1 MDFKDMSYVI
11 AVAKYQNITKA
22 ANSLYITQPTLTKF
36 IQNLEQNL
44 GQKLFKK
51 AGNRFL
57 LTYAGERYVEKA
69 GEILQLKKEL
79 DYEMSDIIKSD
90 IGVLNIAFPMMRGTY
105 LIPCT
110 LPIFKSLYP
119 NVKIHIRESASSS
132 LEAMILSGE
141 TDLAFFNA
149 PVKSRE
155 VDCEIISHEEMLLVM
170 SNRHPLAGSGVRR
183 DGYRYPW
190 FDLAGLVDDI
200 FILQEP
206 GQRSRQVVDR
216 VLQDLNIVPKKT
228 LVTSNI
234 HAGAELASKG
244 YGIAFVTDTHLKHMN
259 FHDQISCFSFGRH
272 RTIIDFV
279 AAYRKNSYLN
289 YHAMEYIKI
298 VKDFT

>member
-51 AGNRFL
+51 VGNRFL

-79 DYEMSDIIKSD
+79 DYEMSDIVKSD

-119 NVKIHIRESASSS
+119 NIKINIRESASSS
-132 LEAMILSGE
+132 LESMILSGE

-155 VDCEIISHEEMLLVM
+155 VDYEIISHEEMLLVM
-170 SNRHPLAGSGVRR
+170 SAHHPLSGCGIRKE
-183 DGYRYPW
+183 GYHHPW
-190 FDLAGLVDDI
+190 FDLSRLTDDI

-206 GQRSRQVVDR
+206 GQRSRQVVDL
-216 VLQDLNIVPKKT
+216 VLQDLGIIPQKT

-234 HAGAELASKG
+234 HASAELASKG

-259 FHDQISCFSFGRH
+259 FNDHTACFSFGRH

-289 YHAMEYIKI
+289 YHAAEYIKI